1 MGEVYRGRDTK
12 LHRDVAIKVLP
23 ELFAADPDR
32 LARFD
37 REAQALAALN
47 HPNIAQVFGV
57 LEAPPALAMEL
68 VEGEDLSQRIARG
81 PIPVEEALPIARQ
94 IADALEAAHERG
106 IIHRDLKPANIKVR
120 DDGTVKVLD
129 FGLAKAIDRPPEGSP
144 HQLMNSPTFTSPAMT
159 QMGVMLGTAAYMA
172 PEQARGKALDKRAD
186 IWAFGVILLEML
198 TGRQLF
204 SGETVSDVLAA
215 VLREEIRV
223 ESLPDDVPR
232 PVRRMLERCLEKD
245 PRRRLRDIGD
255 ARLEIDAAIAG
266 KEPAAASP
274 ASGVPGRRAIPW
286 VAASLLVG
294 ALAGAVTVWLLPRHQ
309 ASAPLRASTVR
320 FEITPPASVTHVP
333 NVALSPDASFLVY
346 SGEGDAETSLYLHRF
361 QTGESRLLTGTT
373 GARWP
378 FVSPDGKWVA
388 FYRSSK
394 LQKISLAGGDALT
407 LCELNGG
414 PGAVWLPDGGIV
426 FSGSWLSGLSTV
438 SQDGGVVTP
447 LTTPNAAAGE
457 KGHWWPAAL
466 PDGRLIFTIFMAGA
480 GLNDNRLA
488 VLDPKTRQYRVLF
501 PGARGYWLPSGHI
514 LFYRAGRYQT
524 VPFDLAS
531 LRATGDPSVILEDA
545 TDLDPGGD
553 WPQPV
558 SVAGNGALAYVP
570 GRNVPPARI
579 AWVAADGTRTLTS
592 LPVRPYLNVAL
603 SPGDDQVALTALEE
617 GRLSV
622 RVVEFARGSDARL
635 DVEGM
640 AWNPV
645 WHPDGR
651 LSFTSM
657 RKGDFDVFIK
667 NLARPDPESPVLQ
680 DDMDSSP
687 SAWTSDGRLVYQ
699 GSESDGRYVLKLVRP
714 GTSEPAQRLTGGR
727 TEPNASVSPDGKWLA
742 FTASGERRT
751 QVYVQPFPGPGSAV
765 QVSPMGADNPVF
777 RRGSRELY
785 YRRGADLAIASWE
798 ERNGRFFVT
807 SERFIRG
814 IPWTLTTFSIPYS
827 VAADGRVLAI
837 VAAEPLKPPRLEIV
851 LGWAEELKAK

>member
-1 MGEVYRGRDTK
+1 MRSR
-12 LHRDVAIKVLP
+12 
-23 ELFAADPDR
+23 
-32 LARFD
+32 
-37 REAQALAALN
+37 QACR
-47 HPNIAQVFGV
+47 VR
-57 LEAPPALAMEL
+57 APL
-68 VEGEDLSQRIARG
+68 
-81 PIPVEEALPIARQ
+81 
-94 IADALEAAHERG
+94 
-106 IIHRDLKPANIKVR
+106 
-120 DDGTVKVLD
+120 
-129 FGLAKAIDRPPEGSP
+129 
-144 HQLMNSPTFTSPAMT
+144 
-159 QMGVMLGTAAYMA
+159 
-172 PEQARGKALDKRAD
+172 
-186 IWAFGVILLEML
+186 
-198 TGRQLF
+198 
-204 SGETVSDVLAA
+204 
-215 VLREEIRV
+215 
-223 ESLPDDVPR
+223 
-232 PVRRMLERCLEKD
+232 LERCLEKD

-266 KEPAAASP
+266 PETSAALP
-274 ASGVPGRRAIPW
+274 ASGVPGRRAIAW

-294 ALAGAVTVWLLPRHQ
+294 AFAGAVTMWLLPRSQ
-309 ASAPLRASTVR
+309 ASAPPRASTVR
-320 FEITPPASVTHVP
+320 FEITPPANVTHVP

-361 QTGESRLLTGTT
+361 QTGESRQVTGTT

-378 FVSPDGKWVA
+378 FISPDGKWVA
-388 FYRSSK
+388 FYRSGK

-407 LCELNGG
+407 LCEVNGG
-414 PGAVWLPDGGIV
+414 PGAVWLPDGRIV

-438 SQDGGVVTP
+438 SQDGGAVTP

-457 KGHWWPAAL
+457 KGHWWPAPL
-466 PDGRLIFTIFMAGA
+466 PDGRLMFTIFMAGA

-488 VLDPKTRQYRVLF
+488 VLDPKTRQYQVLF
-501 PGARGYWLPSGHI
+501 SGAKGYWLPSGQI

-524 VPFDLAS
+524 VPFDLPA
-531 LRATGDPSVILEDA
+531 LRPTGDPAVVLEDA
-545 TDLDPGGD
+545 TDLDPGGN

-558 SVAGNGALAYVP
+558 SVAASGALAYVP
-570 GRNVPPARI
+570 GRYVPPARL
-579 AWVAADGTRTLTS
+579 AWVAADGTRTPTS

-603 SPGDDQVALTALEE
+603 SPGDDQVALTTLEE

-622 RVVEFARGSDARL
+622 RVVELPRGSDARL
-635 DVEGM
+635 DLEGM
-640 AWNPV
+640 AWDPV

-699 GSESDGRYVLKLVRP
+699 GSESDGQYVLKLVRP
-714 GTSEPAQRLTGGR
+714 GTSEFAQRLTGGQ
-727 TEPNASVSPDGKWLA
+727 TEINASISPDGKWLA

-765 QVSPMGADNPVF
+765 QVSPTGADNPVF

-785 YRRGADLAIASWE
+785 YRRGADLVVASWE

-814 IPWTLTTFSIPYS
+814 IPWTLTAFSTPYS

-851 LGWAEELKAK
+851 LGWTEELKGK